1 MPPLS
6 TEPSGALPLLKP
18 FGIDRDKDSKG
29 RGDKSEHSESRE
41 LESFSSPIKKR
52 KLSPPKKAPERYLEP
67 PAPQRRNS
75 ASQRKETTT
84 SESRLV
90 STLDSFAITLIFQSR
105 KCDLTNNCPPSL
117 INAYNT
123 AMSIF
128 TNQVSQTV
136 ILC

>member
-1 MPPLS
+1 MPLS
-6 TEPSGALPLLKP
+6 AEPSGALPLLKP
-18 FGIDRDKDSKG
+18 IGGNDRDKEAKG

-84 SESRLV
+84 SESR
-90 STLDSFAITLIFQSR
+90 
-105 KCDLTNNCPPSL
+105 
-117 INAYNT
+117 
-123 AMSIF
+123 
-128 TNQVSQTV
+128 
-136 ILC
+136 